1 MEDMRF
7 VSNQLKYNLSDDQL
21 EEVIKN
27 VGGYDA
33 NNISKDKFENFI
45 ERKIERVQRTNLA
58 KRDWNIWKPIIILI

>member
-1 MEDMRF
+1 LDTQGKGVLELEDMRF

-45 ERKIERVQRTNLA
+45 ERKI
-58 KRDWNIWKPIIILI
+58 

>member
-1 MEDMRF
+1 LDTQGKGVLELEDMRF
-7 VSNQLKYNLSDDQL
+7 VSNQLRYNLSDEQL

-33 NNISKDKFENFI
+33 SNISKDKFENFI

-58 KRDWNIWKPIIILI
+58 KRD

>member
-1 MEDMRF
+1 MRF
-7 VSNQLKYNLSDDQL
+7 VSNQLRYNLSDEQL

-33 NNISKDKFENFI
+33 SNISKDKFENFI

-58 KRDWNIWKPIIILI
+58 KRD

>member
-1 MEDMRF
+1 MRF

-58 KRDWNIWKPIIILI
+58 KRD